1 MEHLAIMKKS
11 WGLTQKILSGE
22 KTIESRWYKTKYPP
36 FGKIKAGD
44 AVYFKDSGEPVKLK
58 AEVSDIKQFSSLT
71 PEKVRSILEEYGKRD
86 GIEKQ
91 NFDEFFEMFKNKKYC
106 ILIFLKDPVA
116 IKPFRINKKG
126 YGLMS
131 AWICINKI
139 DNIKEN

>member
-11 WGLTQKILSGE
+11 WNLTKKILNGE

-36 FGKIKAGD
+36 FDKIKIGEI
-44 AVYFKDSGEPVKLK
+44 VYFKDSGEPVTLK
-58 AEVSDIKQFSSLT
+58 AEVSNIKQFSDLNPS
-71 PEKVRSILEEYGKRD
+71 RILEILKEYGECD

-91 NFDEFFEMFKNKKYC
+91 KINYFFELFKNKKYC
-106 ILIFLKDPVA
+106 ILIFLKNPVS
-116 IKPFRINKKG
+116 IKPFKIKKKG

-139 DNIKEN
+139 DDIKEN